1 MTTVVITHEGGFI
14 TGFTATGHTGYAEE
28 GEDIVCAAVS
38 AITQTAMMGLQHY
51 EPTTQAQWEA
61 GDDPILSVKVPRPGR
76 ETEVILRTMVIG
88 LEDIL
93 SGVPQYVRVI
103 HKGTEVETT

>member
-1 MTTVVITHEGGFI
+1 MTTVIITHEGGFI
-14 TGFTATGHTGYAEE
+14 TGFTASGHSDYAQE

-38 AITQTAMMGLQHY
+38 AITQTAMMGLQQF
-51 EPTTQAQWEA
+51 ESTTQAHWEA
-61 GDDPILSVKVPRPGR
+61 GDDPILSVKVLRPSHD
-76 ETEVILRTMVIG
+76 TEVILRTMVIG

>member
-1 MTTVVITHEGGFI
+1 MTTVRFRTEGNRV
-14 TGFTATGHTGYAEE
+14 TGFDSVGHSGYAEE